1 MWRTLMDNI
10 IYNEFEKWI
19 DVILGG
25 NISNDVIAFNF
36 NLYEAED
43 SYHIQLI
50 GAPTFSQEDQDW
62 ACYEVFT
69 TGENIFIINRKI
81 AGQDWEQGLK
91 FSKNMII
98 KYLEEGKYN
107 YKLKEK
113 QAVGIGFVDGDLE
126 ILFRKESG

>member
-1 MWRTLMDNI
+1 MDI
-10 IYNEFEKWI
+10 VIYNEFKKWI
-19 DVILGG
+19 DEILSD

-50 GAPTFSQEDQDW
+50 GASTFSEEDQDW
-62 ACYEVFT
+62 ACYEVFS

-81 AGQDWEQGLK
+81 AGQEWEQGLK
-91 FSKNMII
+91 FSKNMIM
-98 KYLEEGKYN
+98 KYLEKGKNN

-126 ILFRKESG
+126 ILYKIAMD